1 MPEVDCAKIKSAR
14 RADRI
19 RQGFCTP
26 AALARRAESRQGM
39 MSIYLTEQGKLV
51 EQEKIVPG
59 AWVNLCAPTEEEL
72 AKVSIQLNV
81 EDALLR
87 AALDEEERS
96 RIDFEDGH
104 MLILVDTPTVEAQ
117 QGRGFVYSTLPFGI
131 VLTRDVI
138 VTVCLKESALARAFS
153 ESPVKNFSTKKKNR
167 MTLQLLYRNAT
178 LFLFYL
184 REVDK
189 ASNRV
194 ENELHISMKNKEL
207 IQMLGLEK
215 TLVYF
220 STSLK
225 GNEMVLEK
233 LLRMDFV
240 KDYPDDTELLEDV
253 IIENKQAIEMAGI
266 YRDILSGTMD
276 AFASVISNNLN
287 IVMKL
292 LAALTIILTVPSI
305 IFGLWGT
312 NVPVPWA
319 NSPYG
324 FWLVIV
330 VAAAFTGGAVWLML
344 RKKWL

>member
-1 MPEVDCAKIKSAR
+1 MI
-14 RADRI
+14 
-19 RQGFCTP
+19 
-26 AALARRAESRQGM
+26 
-39 MSIYLTEQGKLV
+39 SIYSTDEGALNELET
-51 EQEKIVPG
+51 IAPG
-59 AWVNLCAPTEEEL
+59 AWVDLCAPTEEEIRT
-72 AKVSIQLNV
+72 VCDQLQV
-81 EDALLR
+81 DVDLVR

-96 RIDFEDGH
+96 RIDFEDEN
-104 MLILVDTPTVEAQ
+104 MLILVDTPTVEVQ
-117 QGRGFVYSTLPFGI
+117 PGRGFVYTTLPYGI
-131 VLTRDVI
+131 VLTKDNI
-138 VTVCLKESALARAFS
+138 ITVCLKESALSRAFS
-153 ESPVKNFSTKKKNR
+153 DGLAKRFSTKKKNR

-194 ENELHISMKNKEL
+194 ENELHLSMKNKEL

-215 TLVYF
+215 SLVYF

-225 GNEMVLEK
+225 GNELVLEK

-253 IIENKQAIEMAGI
+253 IIENKQAIEMSNI

-287 IVMKL
+287 IVMKM
-292 LAALTIILTVPSI
+292 LASVTIILTVPSI
-305 IFGLWGT
+305 VFALWGT
-312 NVPVPWA
+312 NVPVPFES
-319 NSPYG
+319 SPFG
-324 FWLVIV
+324 FWIVIGIAAVFTAVSV
-330 VAAAFTGGAVWLML
+330 VLAV

>member
-1 MPEVDCAKIKSAR
+1 MQP
-14 RADRI
+14 
-19 RQGFCTP
+19 QQT
-26 AALARRAESRQGM
+26 
-39 MSIYLTEQGKLV
+39 
-51 EQEKIVPG
+51 IVPG
-59 AWVNLCAPTEEEL
+59 AWVHLCAPTEEEL
-72 AKVSIQLNV
+72 AQVAVQLGV
-81 EDALLR
+81 DSSLLR

-96 RIDFEDGH
+96 RLDSEDGH
-104 MLILVDTPTVEAQ
+104 MLILVDTPVVDTSAN
-117 QGRGFVYSTLPFGI
+117 GRGYTYSTLPFGI
-131 VLTRDVI
+131 ILTESNLI
-138 VTVCLKESALARAFS
+138 TVCLKETALARAFS
-153 ESPVKNFSTKKKNR
+153 DSPVKNFSTKKKNR

-194 ENELHISMKNKEL
+194 ENALHISMKNKEL
-207 IQMLGLEK
+207 IEMLGLEK

-240 KDYPDDTELLEDV
+240 KAYPDDTELLEDV

-292 LAALTIILTVPSI
+292 LASITIILTIPSI
-305 IFGLWGT
+305 IFGLWGS
-312 NVPVPWA
+312 NVTVPFQNAPW
-319 NSPYG
+319 G
-324 FWLVIV
+324 FWAVIGI
-330 VAAAFTGGAVWLML
+330 AAVTTGASVWLMR

>member
-1 MPEVDCAKIKSAR
+1 MISVY
-14 RADRI
+14 
-19 RQGFCTP
+19 
-26 AALARRAESRQGM
+26 
-39 MSIYLTEQGKLV
+39 MSEHGTLTQLDA
-51 EQEKIVPG
+51 IVPG
-59 AWVNLCAPTEEEL
+59 AWINLCAPTEEEL
-72 AKVSIQLNV
+72 ATVGIHLNV
-81 EDALLR
+81 DAGLLR

-96 RIDFEDGH
+96 RIEFEDGH
-104 MLILVDTPTVEAQ
+104 MLVLVDTPTVEAQ
-117 QGRGFVYSTLPFGI
+117 SNRGFVYSTIPFGI
-131 VLTRDVI
+131 ILTESNLI
-138 VTVCLKESALARAFS
+138 TVCLKESALARAFTD
-153 ESPVKNFSTKKKNR
+153 SPVKNFSTKKKNR
-167 MTLQLLYRNAT
+167 MTLQLLYRNASM
-178 LFLFYL
+178 FLFYL
-184 REVDK
+184 REVDR

-215 TLVYF
+215 SLVYF

-225 GNEMVLEK
+225 GNEIVLEK

-253 IIENKQAIEMAGI
+253 IIENKQAIEMSNI

-292 LAALTIILTVPSI
+292 LAALTIILTVPTI

-312 NVPVPWA
+312 NVPLPFE

-324 FWLVIV
+324 FWIVIGIAV
-330 VAAAFTGGAVWLML
+330 AFTGASVLLMV